1 MIASRLFLFTSTLCA
16 FLCAIS
22 ADTVP
27 VLMWTNF
34 KDESQVKSIPTL
46 AIRTEESFQKQIAQ
60 LTNDFALK
68 TIVLSADTLRIE
80 DLKNKIGGALCYE
93 DVAQIP
99 NKIYDPAVA
108 NPVQSLRRLNLS
120 SVDVTVETNN
130 ELSKS
135 IEDEKFIFINVPFDA
150 TVDTRE
156 QYDARLNRIAA
167 TLNEKF
173 QSGKYL
179 FVYTAKA
186 SGHDKVL
193 TRKARDVSPSMK
205 KFVKDANLLIFVNH
219 VIVHKEKSH
228 ETVALDSAFTHD
240 VSESRLNATLKA
252 SDATI
257 ELAFA
262 ASAGNWAVVGATVNK
277 ENSILF
283 KAITAP
289 RGVSY
294 HCSPDLYIKAG
305 EKDIT
310 GVTINGLQIQPNFN
324 DGAPAPEKFSWAV
337 DCVGF
342 TSAGIWSGLFVTF
355 LLIVILT
362 IGISWIMDIRTM
374 DRFDD
379 PKGKTITVNI
389 SE

>member
-1 MIASRLFLFTSTLCA
+1 MIATRLLLFTSCLCA
-16 FLCAIS
+16 FVCTIS

-34 KDESQVKSIPTL
+34 KDEAQVKSIPTL
-46 AIRTEESFQKQIAQ
+46 AVRTEESFQKQIAE

-93 DVAQIP
+93 DIAQIP

-108 NPVQSLRRLNLS
+108 SPVQSLRRLNLS

-135 IEDEKFIFINVPFDA
+135 IENEKIVFINVPFDV

-167 TLNEKF
+167 ALSDKF

-179 FVYTAKA
+179 FIYTAKA
-186 SGHDKVL
+186 GGHDKVL
-193 TRKARDVSPSMK
+193 TRKARAASPSTK
-205 KFVKDANLLIFVNH
+205 KFIKDANLLIFVEH
-219 VIVHKEKSH
+219 VIIHKEKGH
-228 ETVALDSAFTHD
+228 ETVELVSATTSD
-240 VSESRLNATLKA
+240 VLESSLKATLKA
-252 SDATI
+252 GEASI
-257 ELAFA
+257 VLNIIS
-262 ASAGNWAVVGATVNK
+262 SAGSWAVVGATVND
-277 ENSILF
+277 EPSILF
-283 KAITAP
+283 KSIAAP
-289 RGVSY
+289 LGASY

-305 EKDIT
+305 EKEIT
-310 GVTINGLQIQPNFN
+310 GVSINGLQIQPTFK
-324 DGAPAPEKFSWAV
+324 DQTAPEKFGWAI

-342 TSAGIWSGLFVTF
+342 SSAGIWSGLFVTF
-355 LLIVILT
+355 LLILILT

-379 PKGKTITVNI
+379 PKGKTITVNM